1 MTVRLSDVPGP
12 AHSAKT
18 AAGPGLPNQPNQH
31 SKGRVSMVG
40 EEIPERAAVA
50 LARRQVAGLRALA
63 DLLQR
68 RPELAEH
75 LRFGLCHIG
84 QPLIN
89 PDGDARGVLEA
100 FRAAAEASP
109 AAVRVVND
117 PDRCRVV
124 ADFEGAVVVTMWAG
138 ADLMAGTPQPATYLP
153 LGGGE

>member
-1 MTVRLSDVPGP
+1 
-12 AHSAKT
+12 
-18 AAGPGLPNQPNQH
+18 
-31 SKGRVSMVG
+31 MVG
-40 EEIPERAAVA
+40 EEMPECAAVV

-84 QPLIN
+84 EPLVN

-100 FRAAAEASP
+100 FRVAAEDSP
-109 AAVRVVND
+109 AAVTVVND

-124 ADFEGAVVVTMWAG
+124 ADFDGGVVVAMWAD
-138 ADLMAGTPQPATYLP
+138 ADVMAPRPQFPTYVP
-153 LGGGE
+153 LGGGEDR